1 MNNQFFTARSSEIKL
16 FLMLTVTLAL
26 LLLVSFVLGLKV
38 ERGSVSAPSETA
50 ATGPFSTI
58 ILEAKA
64 AYVYDIRTKTVLFAK
79 NENIRLPLASLTKIM
94 SALVAEDLSPLY
106 GTVTVSGEAL
116 KAEGDNGLYR
126 DERWLLKD
134 ILDFSLVT
142 SSNDGMRAVAL
153 SLGALSKA
161 GASTDEIIN
170 DFVREMNHK
179 AEELGLKNTY
189 FGNETGL
196 DESDVKSGPP
206 APDHVGGRAGAY
218 GTAKDINILFEYIL
232 AHHPSLFAATRE
244 VTTTL
249 QSLDNYSHVATNTN
263 SIVAEIPGL
272 LASKTGFTDTAG
284 GNLAIVFDPE
294 LGRPIIISILGSTEE
309 GRFEDVRALVIAV
322 LKYIIH
328 PAMAGQAN

>member
-16 FLMLTVTLAL
+16 FIMLTVTLAL

-179 AEELGLKNTY
+179 AGELGLKNTY
-189 FGNETGL
+189 FWNETGL
-196 DESDVKSGPP
+196 DESDVK
-206 APDHVGGRAGAY
+206 DGAY
-218 GTAKDINILFEYIL
+218 GTAKDINVLLEYIL
-232 AHHPSLFAATRE
+232 MHYPSLFAATRE
-244 VTTTL
+244 ATTTL
-249 QSLDNYSHVATNTN
+249 QSLDNYSHVAKNTN

-272 LASKTGFTDTAG
+272 LASKTGFTNTAG
-284 GNLAIVFDPE
+284 GNLAVIFDPE
-294 LGRPIIISILGSTEE
+294 LGRPIIVSILGSTEE
-309 GRFEDVRALVIAV
+309 GRFEDVRALVIAI
-322 LKYIIH
+322 LKYL
-328 PAMAGQAN
+328 NNN